1 MASRIVTGFASY
13 LLAVDEISIRKG
25 HSYQT
30 GRVVYVGRHRKA
42 KTLNRFFMQLTA
54 KQLKAI
60 EAVVMEKGATHRDLY
75 CISMLCLN
83 DMT

>member
-1 MASRIVTGFASY
+1 
-13 LLAVDEISIRKG
+13 
-25 HSYQT
+25 
-30 GRVVYVGRHRKA
+30 
-42 KTLNRFFMQLTA
+42 MQLTA

-60 EAVVMEKGATHRDLY
+60 EAVVMEKGAMHRDLY